1 MESLER
7 KEGVQELEEGWEK
20 GTEENP
26 TGEPTPNSLKRSP
39 KVNQKKRE
47 ENECFQQQTCLIQE
61 KSAEGIS
68 LDLKT
73 REVTVNLQTR
83 IQGGGWGVEGKEEV
97 LERKGFWKASF
108 LSRN

>member
-1 MESLER
+1 MGER
-7 KEGVQELEEGWEK
+7 NRREPHWRAYTQLPEEVTK
-20 GTEENP
+20 GQP
-26 TGEPTPNSLKRSP
+26 
-39 KVNQKKRE
+39 KKRE

-97 LERKGFWKASF
+97 LERKGCWKASF

>member
-39 KVNQKKRE
+39 KVNQKRE
-47 ENECFQQQTCLIQE
+47 KKMSVFSNRH
-61 KSAEGIS
+61 A
-68 LDLKT
+68 
-73 REVTVNLQTR
+73 
-83 IQGGGWGVEGKEEV
+83 
-97 LERKGFWKASF
+97 
-108 LSRN
+108 